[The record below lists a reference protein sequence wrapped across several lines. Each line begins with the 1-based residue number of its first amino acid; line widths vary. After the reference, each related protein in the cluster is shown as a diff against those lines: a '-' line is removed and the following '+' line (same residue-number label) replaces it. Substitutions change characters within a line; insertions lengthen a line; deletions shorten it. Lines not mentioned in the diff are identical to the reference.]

1 MVQFYDWGRRQL
13 IFGLVQMGFATPYR
27 VVSHFWTAS
36 SEKGKTKKKAEYD
49 KAKLSMLLP

>member
-27 VVSHFWTAS
+27 VVSHFWNNETRDG
-36 SEKGKTKKKAEYD
+36 E
-49 KAKLSMLLP
+49 